1 MTKHSSYLLVRIPLF
16 PHYSYIIFFPNCWIS
31 GLQEQNLLPPFLT
44 QTKPNPPS
52 LPALLN
58 PYLYESRTNA
68 FHVNMRGSG
77 CRVIWLQ
84 HLGTAMAEAG
94 GRRETSLQTAGRG
107 LRTLATRQ
115 KTHSSQARLLV
126 PPTAAYFHYT

>member
-16 PHYSYIIFFPNCWIS
+16 PHYSYIICTAPTAGF
-31 GLQEQNLLPPFLT
+31 QEQNLLPPFLT
-44 QTKPNPPS
+44 QTRPTPPS

-107 LRTLATRQ
+107 LRTPATRQ